1 MNKQQ
6 ISKLNM
12 YLAVQKTLQANQKSI
27 DGFARLKTE
36 VTRFNDYLSQIN
48 QINTDLSTGTKGITN
63 GNTELERN
71 MVEAVCKLSR
81 AALVWAKDEKN
92 STLIKLFDVSK
103 SDFIRLPDADCYAKA
118 NAVMSEIEAN
128 GKKLAVVNIKDSAIT
143 ATRNLVNAYQASL
156 GSTQSALKNNKSL
169 NAETKSLFANAD
181 VSLNNISD
189 LVVNALDDA
198 AFANALMA
206 TKVIND
212 AAVRS
217 TGVTIAVTDAESNE
231 PIKTAWAYVEG
242 SDKKDDAD
250 QDGLCE
256 LYKMRAGNYTI
267 RIEAEGYK
275 TTKLN
280 VTVEQGKITALE
292 TELAKS

>member
-1 MNKQQ
+1 
-6 ISKLNM
+6 
-12 YLAVQKTLQANQKSI
+12 
-27 DGFARLKTE
+27 
-36 VTRFNDYLSQIN
+36 
-48 QINTDLSTGTKGITN
+48 
-63 GNTELERN
+63 
-71 MVEAVCKLSR
+71 
-81 AALVWAKDEKN
+81 
-92 STLIKLFDVSK
+92 
-103 SDFIRLPDADCYAKA
+103 
-118 NAVMSEIEAN
+118 
-128 GKKLAVVNIKDSAIT
+128 
-143 ATRNLVNAYQASL
+143 
-156 GSTQSALKNNKSL
+156 
-169 NAETKSLFANAD
+169 
-181 VSLNNISD
+181 
-189 LVVNALDDA
+189 VVNALDDA

-275 TTKLN
+275 TTTLN
-280 VTVEQGKITALE
+280 ATVEQGKITALE